1 MDVFQISCM
10 ILLNNF
16 CNNLANKINI
26 LIEFYNFNHMNDQQP
41 LNNLL
46 PDIRKK
52 ALKRVKKRSPH
63 ESAAS
68 WSGDDLLYSG
78 PGRSIFIVLPTPG
91 CAWALA
97 GSGGCSMCS
106 YIADSPLEEVSSEEL
121 VEIFKGEFQRHIQN
135 QEITGPTAIKIFV
148 SGSFL
153 NEEEIPKE
161 ARREIFG
168 IINEYD
174 DVEEVVVESRPEY
187 VSEEVLRDCCQLIP
201 DKIFEVAMGLESA
214 NDDIRLQRINK
225 GFTLED
231 FQKSMDIIN
240 KLKSDFKVQGK
251 VYLLVKPV
259 LTSERE
265 AIEDAVKSAQYA
277 AEIGV
282 GRVAFCPSTIHKG
295 TLMELLWRRG
305 SYQPPWI
312 WSTLEIIRRVR
323 ESVNIPVIM
332 DTAGFGTRR
341 GPYNCKKCNSKLKDL
356 IIKTNINQ
364 TIPEEV
370 ECDCKNKWVADVE
383 FSDVTRSTTNLIKNR

>member
-1 MDVFQISCM
+1 M
-10 ILLNNF
+10 NN
-16 CNNLANKINI
+16 
-26 LIEFYNFNHMNDQQP
+26 QQP

-52 ALKRVKKRSPH
+52 ALKRVKKRSPQ

-106 YIADSPLEEVSSEEL
+106 YIADSPLEEVSTEEL
-121 VEIFKGEFQRHIQN
+121 VEIFKDLLQRQIQK
-135 QEITGPTAIKIFV
+135 QEIAGPTAIKIFV

-153 NEEEIPKE
+153 NPDEISE
-161 ARREIFG
+161 DARQEIFR
-168 IINEYD
+168 IINDYD

-187 VSEEVLRDCCQLIP
+187 VTEEVLRDCCQSIP

-214 NDDIRLQRINK
+214 DDNIRLQRINK
-225 GFTLED
+225 GFTRED
-231 FQKSMDIIN
+231 FEKTMSTIKNLQ
-240 KLKSDFKVQGK
+240 SDFKVEGK

-259 LTSERE
+259 LTSEGE

-282 GRVAFCPSTIHKG
+282 GRVSFCPSTIHKG

-323 ESVNIPVIM
+323 KSVKIPVIM

-356 IIKTNINQ
+356 IIESNINQ
-364 TIPEEV
+364 TIPPEE
-370 ECDCKNKWVADVE
+370 ECECKVKWEAEVE
-383 FSDVTRSTTNLIKNR
+383 FSDVTRSTTNLLKTR